1 MGFSQL
7 QRTALKHPKGKN
19 NHTATNA
26 RTEASIFDEGRI
38 FAIRTERQQAKYKVR
53 VNQTSHDR
61 QGFKDGTGKF
71 AVLYWYGASFSVS
84 LIRTQAPTLDVRAAV
99 CSRLSQRDMIIIVA

>member
-7 QRTALKHPKGKN
+7 QRTAPKHPKGIA

-38 FAIRTERQQAKYKVR
+38 FAIRSERQQAKCKVW
-53 VNQTSHDR
+53 VKQTSHDR
-61 QGFKDGTGKF
+61 QAYKDGTGKF
-71 AVLYWYGASFSVS
+71 AVLSRYGASFSVS
-84 LIRTQAPTLDVRAAV
+84 LTRTQAPILVARVGV
-99 CSRLSQRDMIIIVA
+99 CSKLFQGDMIINVA